1 MLAIFLID
9 WRTVA
14 KLVSIPPNQRS
25 VTKGMFT
32 FLACSATISLA
43 CFLVATN
50 KILRPDF
57 TICLIAEA
65 ASSVLVKVLF
75 KSIMWIPLRSIKIY
89 GAIFGFHLRVR

>member
-1 MLAIFLID
+1 MLVIFLID
-9 WRTVA
+9 LRTVV
-14 KLVSIPPNQRS
+14 KLVNIPPNQRS

-32 FLACSATISLA
+32 LCACAATMSLA

-50 KILRPDF
+50 NTLRPDL

-65 ASSVLVKVLF
+65 ASSTLTKVLF
-75 KSIMWIPLRSIKIY
+75 KSIMWIPFFSMKMY